1 MTHFHL
7 FNRQLLNIPYTLE
20 MSMYLRRDQMIIKI
34 NLNNPE

>member
-7 FNRQLLNIPYTLE
+7 FNRQLLNIHYTLE
-20 MSMYLRRDQMIIKI
+20 ISMYLRRDQMIIKI